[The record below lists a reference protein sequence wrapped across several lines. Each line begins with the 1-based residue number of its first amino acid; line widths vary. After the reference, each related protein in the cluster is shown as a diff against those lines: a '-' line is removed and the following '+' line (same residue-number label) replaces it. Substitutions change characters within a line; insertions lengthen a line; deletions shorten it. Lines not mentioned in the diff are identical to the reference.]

1 MTLCIRA
8 AVLFAI
14 CSVFLVAAAGTGL
27 ADGKPGKLS
36 GTIEFH
42 ELQVA
47 YIGSGTMGHGTL
59 TFQGKTY
66 PIEVGGLG
74 IGGIGV
80 SKIEAHG
87 KVYDLEEL
95 DKFEGLYGQA
105 RYGLTVGDKSTGQMW
120 LENQNGV
127 YIHLDTKREGLM
139 LSTGADGLS
148 IHFAK

>member
-1 MTLCIRA
+1 MVFSARILGMFTVI
-8 AVLFAI
+8 AVLVSAGNGFA
-14 CSVFLVAAAGTGL
+14 TE
-27 ADGKPGKLS
+27 KPEKIS

-80 SKIEAHG
+80 SSIQAHG
-87 KVYDLEEL
+87 KVYDLNNI
-95 DKFEGLYGQA
+95 DDFEGLYGQA
-105 RYGLTVGDKSTGQMW
+105 RYGLTIGDKSTGEMW

-127 YIHLDTKREGLM
+127 YIHLDTKRQGLM